1 MLLKR
6 FVDLVRQATQPG
18 GFDGYLNSVHQS
30 GLPGEPTYEEARK
43 DFLNATKQEAGYPLR

>member
-6 FVDLVRQATQPG
+6 FVDLVRQVTQPA
-18 GFDGYLNSVHQS
+18 GFDGYLNSVHQR
-30 GLPGEPTYEEARK
+30 GLAGEPTYEEARK

>member
-6 FVDLVRQATQPG
+6 FVDLVRQAKQPA
-18 GFDGYLNSVHQS
+18 GFDGYLNSIHQR

-43 DFLNATKQEAGYPLR
+43 DFSNAAKQEAGYTLR